1 MIVRSPNPAALRT
14 AHATIKIISDTAE
27 ILAESAC
34 ALGEMFLIKRPF
46 FLRWAIRRRLQPWQ
60 DQPKRRVL
68 QRNRLCVSRD
78 RSARFTPR
86 GFGAGLRRGR
96 RIRKGARVARRPRD
110 LRRKADGKA
119 RNRLRFCWV

>member
-1 MIVRSPNPAALRT
+1 MIVRSRNSAALR
-14 AHATIKIISDTAE
+14 AEHATIKIVSDTAE

-68 QRNRLCVSRD
+68 QRNRLRVSRD
-78 RSARFTPR
+78 QSARLGPR
-86 GFGAGLRRGR
+86 RPAVAGLGPGG
-96 RIRKGARVARRPRD
+96 RIRKGARVGP
-110 LRRKADGKA
+110 
-119 RNRLRFCWV
+119 